1 MILTCHVNSKGPVS
15 SPARVPTDDLA
26 VLHDRALVAPAPHQP
41 HGPHWHLAR
50 RPHLQEAG
58 TVSLHAPSQL
68 CPECCC
74 KPTGITNTRNS
85 KAILAYR
92 LQPKSCM
99 CPVISSSVNRHLNST
114 LNTLFIISVIPR
126 DFRAVKKTGLFSCLG
141 FQRHSRSFLSAR
153 LQHSG
158 SGLMSMDCWDT
169 VETQW

>member
-15 SPARVPTDDLA
+15 SPARVPANDLA

-41 HGPHWHLAR
+41 HGPHRHLAR

-92 LQPKSCM
+92 LQPRSCM
-99 CPVISSSVNRHLNST
+99 CPVIFCEIFSSSVDRHLNST

-126 DFRAVKKTGLFSCLG
+126 DFRAVKKQGFFLVWVFKGIVDLFYLQDYSILAVGL
-141 FQRHSRSFLSAR
+141 R
-153 LQHSG
+153 L
-158 SGLMSMDCWDT
+158 
-169 VETQW
+169 